1 MLRNLS
7 ETGQADQAEATTRSG
22 ADRRLQAIL
31 WALWTIA
38 VGATAFWQWRADVA
52 AGQPIDILGIVIYSL
67 LTGTIGL
74 VVLTMIEIWLEPQR
88 FVE

>member
-7 ETGQADQAEATTRSG
+7 ESRQPDQAEETTRSG
-22 ADRRLQAIL
+22 ADRRLQLIL
-31 WALWTIA
+31 WTLWTIA
-38 VGATAFWQWRADVA
+38 VGATALWQWRADVA
-52 AGQPIDILGIVIYSL
+52 AGQPINMLGIVIYSL